1 MSCIADAR
9 RRSIVAS
16 PKGSKAKRQRIESHK
31 QSAKMQQ
38 TPLADNAIVVE
49 GEKSEQAILG
59 TGHVLSQQDQLIS
72 ADFKL
77 RVSDNGSGLKTEAQQ
92 DKSEAKNNDANSKVE
107 TGPVQLESHS
117 ASEEQYPRLPMPP
130 IDQLRVLGF
139 LLEEFTRK
147 REQMGG
153 GSYQE
158 DFKLADRN
166 SLESSLHT
174 EMAYGYRA
182 VQKEILDKSIHV
194 RFLLFDDLDSY
205 LLCISSYLP
214 LQVLPTLLIQ

>member
-9 RRSIVAS
+9 RRSKVAS
-16 PKGSKAKRQRIESHK
+16 PKGSKAKRQRIDSHK
-31 QSAKMQQ
+31 QTAKMQQ

-49 GEKSEQAILG
+49 GEKSEQAILA
-59 TGHVLSQQDQLIS
+59 TGHLFSQGDQLIS
-72 ADFKL
+72 ADSEL
-77 RVSDNGSGLKTEAQQ
+77 RVSDDGSGFKTEAQQ
-92 DKSEAKNNDANSKVE
+92 DKLEAKNDDANSKVE
-107 TGPVQLESHS
+107 TGPVKLESHS

-130 IDQLRVLGF
+130 IDQLKVLGF

-153 GSYQE
+153 GSCQE

-166 SLESSLHT
+166 TTESSLHT

-182 VQKEILDKSIHV
+182 VQKEILDKSIEVTSLWLHNP
-194 RFLLFDDLDSY
+194 LH
-205 LLCISSYLP
+205 IITSSHILP
-214 LQVLPTLLIQ
+214 